1 MDINNNTK
9 DLNKVVK
16 TMRIVWCFTIVFAI
30 VFLALGI
37 NSLVVAGPFGDNAD
51 EALLPRSGAIAM
63 TVIGAICAMVTFFL
77 TFFSFVV
84 PAMTKLAPKISG
96 VLLDA
101 NKENI
106 QNVVRTVSEASK
118 TAPAQ
123 SEAQSDEETVFC
135 HQCGKKIAK
144 DSVYC
149 KYCGT
154 KQ

>member
-1 MDINNNTK
+1 MEISNNTK
-9 DLNKVVK
+9 DLKKMVK
-16 TMRIVWCFTIVFAI
+16 TMRTIWCFTIVIAI
-30 VFLALGI
+30 VFLAFGI
-37 NSLVVAGPFGDNAD
+37 NSLLVGGPFGDNASA
-51 EALLPRSGAIAM
+51 ALLPRGGAIAM
-63 TVIGAICAMVTFFL
+63 TVIGAFFAMITFFL

-84 PAMTKLAPKISG
+84 PAMAKLSPKISG
-96 VLLDA
+96 VILDA

-118 TAPAQ
+118 AAAP
-123 SEAQSDEETVFC
+123 AQSDEETVFC
-135 HQCGKKIAK
+135 HRCGKKIAK

>member
-1 MDINNNTK
+1 
-9 DLNKVVK
+9 
-16 TMRIVWCFTIVFAI
+16 
-30 VFLALGI
+30 
-37 NSLVVAGPFGDNAD
+37 
-51 EALLPRSGAIAM
+51 M
-63 TVIGAICAMVTFFL
+63 TVIGAFFAMITFFL

-84 PAMTKLAPKISG
+84 PAMAKLSPKISG
-96 VLLDA
+96 VILDA

-118 TAPAQ
+118 AAAP
-123 SEAQSDEETVFC
+123 AQSDEETVFC
-135 HQCGKKIAK
+135 HRCGKKIAK

>member
-9 DLNKVVK
+9 DLNKLVK
-16 TMRIVWCFTIVFAI
+16 TMRIVWCFTIVIAI
-30 VFLALGI
+30 VFLAFGI

-51 EALLPRSGAIAM
+51 EALLPRGGAIAM
-63 TVIGAICAMVTFFL
+63 TIIGAIFAMITFFL

-84 PAMTKLAPKISG
+84 PAMTKLAPKVSG
-96 VLLDA
+96 VILDA

-118 TAPAQ
+118 TAP
-123 SEAQSDEETVFC
+123 AQSDEETVFC

>member
-9 DLNKVVK
+9 DLKKAVK
-16 TMRIVWCFTIVFAI
+16 TMRIVWCFTIVIAI
-30 VFLALGI
+30 VFLAFGI

-63 TVIGAICAMVTFFL
+63 TVIGAICAMITLFL
-77 TFFSFVV
+77 TFLSFVV

-118 TAPAQ
+118 TSPSQ
-123 SEAQSDEETVFC
+123 SDGQSDEETVFC
-135 HQCGKKIAK
+135 HQCGKKITK